1 MIHRLKNAPRFIAS
15 VFNMFRLAWQAHP
28 TFLGGIIFLTIFQG
42 GMPLASAWITKL
54 LFDLLAQSLI
64 RNAAVNWP
72 QLLWLLAAQALLTV
86 SGQMMAP
93 AYNYLNAE
101 LGRKLTL
108 EIQSTVY
115 QKINS
120 FAGIAYFENAELY
133 DTIQLA
139 QQGAQLSSSQTVT
152 TVTSLVQSTVTLGS
166 FLGVLLAFSPLLV
179 GLVLVAAVPHL
190 YAQFKFGRQR
200 FGLAYQTSQHGR
212 RKFLYSFILSSSH
225 AAKEVRLFDLGGYFL
240 DKVIQLYKKVHQA
253 ERSQQAY
260 ELRWKLLLNALS
272 SLVASGAFVIVIAQA
287 FNGHLSLGD
296 VTLYVSAVASA
307 QGGLGGIV
315 SALASLNESALFY
328 TYFANLL
335 ALPQPLSLSESPHP
349 VEKLG
354 SGIELRHVSFRYS
367 EEHPWV
373 LRDVNLYIPAG
384 QCLALV
390 GLNGA
395 GKTTLVKLLL
405 RFYDPSEGQI
415 LWDGTNIREFEP
427 AALRRRIGAVFQ
439 DFMRYDLTA
448 QENIGLGDIKHVE
461 DIRRVREAAAKASI
475 HDKIEQLPQGYQ
487 TTISLMFGGEGPS
500 VDLSTGEWQKIATAR
515 MFMRESDLLILDE
528 PTAALDAQA
537 EHDTYNHFVE
547 LLAGRTSVLI
557 SHRFSTVRMA
567 DVIAVLE
574 NGKITE
580 YGSHEQLLALAGTYA
595 KLYTMQAEK
604 YN

>member
-1 MIHRLKNAPRFIAS
+1 LYQISYIACGP
-15 VFNMFRLAWQAHP
+15 VFGVNY
-28 TFLGGIIFLTIFQG
+28 TE
-42 GMPLASAWITKL
+42 
-54 LFDLLAQSLI
+54 
-64 RNAAVNWP
+64 RN
-72 QLLWLLAAQALLTV
+72 Q
-86 SGQMMAP
+86 
-93 AYNYLNAE
+93 
-101 LGRKLTL
+101 
-108 EIQSTVY
+108 
-115 QKINS
+115 QK
-120 FAGIAYFENAELY
+120 
-133 DTIQLA
+133 
-139 QQGAQLSSSQTVT
+139 
-152 TVTSLVQSTVTLGS
+152 
-166 FLGVLLAFSPLLV
+166 
-179 GLVLVAAVPHL
+179 
-190 YAQFKFGRQR
+190 
-200 FGLAYQTSQHGR
+200 
-212 RKFLYSFILSSSH
+212 
-225 AAKEVRLFDLGGYFL
+225 
-240 DKVIQLYKKVHQA
+240 
-253 ERSQQAY
+253 Y
-260 ELRWKLLLNALS
+260 ELRWKFFLNVLT
-272 SLVASGAFVIVIAQA
+272 SLVASGAFVIVAAEA
-287 FNGHLSLGD
+287 FAGHLSLGD
-296 VTLYVSAVASA
+296 VTLYVNAVTSV
-307 QGGLGGIV
+307 QGGLGGII
-315 SALASLNESALFY
+315 SSISGLNENALFY
-328 TYFANLL
+328 TYFTNLL
-335 ALPQPLSLSESPHP
+335 ALPQPLSLSESPHL

>member
-1 MIHRLKNAPRFIAS
+1 
-15 VFNMFRLAWQAHP
+15 MFRLAWQAHP